1 MEFEYVPLGNSCS
14 PAAAVQTL
22 EIRKFA
28 LPFDWVMS
36 TYNGICQCINED
48 FKNFHKHLRVESNK
62 SRIVDYY
69 NISFPHDYST
79 TTQTKDEDDEESLVG
94 EGIISE
100 YWVDE
105 IDKNLEKYQRRIQR
119 FHNIFNNQFPI
130 IVLYRGSCQH
140 IKYFQEVFKR
150 KYNNTN
156 IKYVVANKENIN
168 SDDIISCNPELNGK
182 WNDAEIW
189 RDVINIIKNKF

>member
-79 TTQTKDEDDEESLVG
+79 TTTIPDDLRVLYISCAQQLCHLYQNASKVITTRAHTSVCCLSENIPIEYYGYMDNRAL
-94 EGIISE
+94 GIFKNM
-100 YWVDE
+100 D
-105 IDKNLEKYQRRIQR
+105 ID
-119 FHNIFNNQFPI
+119 FHNKEYLDVETCNQK
-130 IVLYRGSCQH
+130 
-140 IKYFQEVFKR
+140 IKMKKETYIHNLKDFFLD
-150 KYNNTN
+150 NG
-156 IKYVVANKENIN
+156 VVE
-168 SDDIISCNPELNGK
+168 
-182 WNDAEIW
+182 
-189 RDVINIIKNKF
+189 